1 MQQLTREE
9 WREVANT
16 LAILAETGETEAK
29 IREDRLC
36 KCFAEMRTCDA
47 VEEICKIEVEKKVS
61 KHVRCAIAAALWVS
75 ENAADEIRFDVVDA
89 AGGDACEEGP
99 DDQEHGQAAR
109 DPGDA

>member
-9 WREVANT
+9 WQEVAGI
-16 LAILAETGETEAK
+16 LGEEADRYEAFIRDVKEMCPDGAIGKLS
-29 IREDRLC
+29 
-36 KCFAEMRTCDA
+36 EMYDA
-47 VEEICKIEVEKKVS
+47 L
-61 KHVRCAIAAALWVS
+61 RMAAAAVLWVS